1 MLFPVGAPMSTA
13 PLFDAP
19 GRGPSVSFEL
29 YPPRTPRGEETVRR
43 TVAALAEAEP
53 DFFSV
58 TYGASGSTR
67 ATSRELIEVILA
79 TTSVTPLAHLTCV
92 GASAEDLG
100 GYVRSL
106 LERGV
111 RDFLALRGDP
121 PAGQPDWR
129 PHPEG
134 LTRSAELVRLL
145 RTLATEHH
153 PDEQVSVSV
162 ATYPGGAY
170 DATGQPVVLAD
181 DVAALVE
188 KQAAG
193 ADFAITQLFYDARHY
208 AELVRAARAAGVH
221 IPIVPG
227 IIPLTD
233 PRRLRRMVEL
243 TDVPVPE
250 DLLHALDEA
259 PDAEAAYQLGMRA
272 SVDLVQAV
280 LEAGAPGVHLYT
292 FNSARAALDLLHH
305 AGLRRMPAAPR

>member
-1 MLFPVGAPMSTA
+1 MSTA
-13 PLFDAP
+13 PLLSTP

-29 YPPRTPRGEETVRR
+29 YPPRTPRGQETVRR
-43 TVAALAEAEP
+43 TVAALAEADP

-67 ATSRELIEVILA
+67 TTSRQLIEEILA
-79 TTSVTPLAHLTCV
+79 STDVTPLAHLTCV

-100 GYVRSL
+100 EYVSSL
-106 LERGV
+106 LDRGV

-121 PAGQPDWR
+121 PAGEQDWH
-129 PHPEG
+129 PHPDG

-145 RTLATEHH
+145 RRLAAEQY
-153 PDEQVSVSV
+153 PDHQVSVSV

-170 DATGQPVVLAD
+170 DAAGAPVVHAD
-181 DVAALVE
+181 DVAALLE

-193 ADFAITQLFYDARHY
+193 ADFAISQLFYDARHY

-233 PRRLRRMVEL
+233 PNRLRRMVEL

-250 DLLHALDEA
+250 KLLRTLDDA
-259 PDAEAAYQLGMRA
+259 PDAEEAYRRGLRA
-272 SVDLVQAV
+272 SVDLVHAV

-292 FNSARAALDLLHH
+292 FNSARAVLDLLYQSD
-305 AGLRRMPAAPR
+305 LRRMPVAPR

>member
-1 MLFPVGAPMSTA
+1 MRDEASRRRSAGTIRETPSRAAESPGSTTPQQPLNGSLPRGRVLPPGSMESIHAGMLCPQGVAMSTA

-67 ATSRELIEVILA
+67 ATSRELIEEILA

-100 GYVRSL
+100 EYIGTL

-121 PAGQPDWR
+121 PAGEPDWR
-129 PHPEG
+129 PHPHG

-145 RTLATEHH
+145 RTLATDRH
-153 PDEQVSVSV
+153 PEERVSVSV

-170 DATGQPVVLAD
+170 DAAGRATVLAD

-193 ADFAITQLFYDARHY
+193 ADFAITQLFYDAGHY
-208 AELVRAARAAGVH
+208 AEL
-221 IPIVPG
+221 
-227 IIPLTD
+227 
-233 PRRLRRMVEL
+233 
-243 TDVPVPE
+243 
-250 DLLHALDEA
+250 
-259 PDAEAAYQLGMRA
+259 
-272 SVDLVQAV
+272 
-280 LEAGAPGVHLYT
+280 
-292 FNSARAALDLLHH
+292 
-305 AGLRRMPAAPR
+305 

>member
-1 MLFPVGAPMSTA
+1 MSTA
-13 PLFDAP
+13 PLLSVP

-67 ATSRELIEVILA
+67 ATSRELIDEILA
-79 TTSVTPLAHLTCV
+79 STDVTPLAHLTCV

-100 GYVRSL
+100 EYVCSL
-106 LERGV
+106 LDRGV

-121 PAGQPDWR
+121 PAGEQDWH

-134 LTRSAELVRLL
+134 LTRAAELVRLL
-145 RTLATEHH
+145 RRLAAEQH
-153 PDEQVSVSV
+153 PDQQVSVSV

-170 DATGQPVVLAD
+170 DATETPVVLAD

-188 KQAAG
+188 KQEAG

-208 AELVRAARAAGVH
+208 TELVRVARAAGVH

-227 IIPLTD
+227 LIPLTD
-233 PRRLRRMVEL
+233 PNRLRRMVQL

-250 DLLHALDEA
+250 DLLRTLDNA
-259 PDAEAAYQLGMRA
+259 PDAEEAYRRGLRA
-272 SVDLVQAV
+272 SVDLVHDI
-280 LEAGAPGVHLYT
+280 LDAGAPGVHLYT
-292 FNSARAALDLLHH
+292 FNSARAVLDLLHQ
-305 AGLRRMPAAPR
+305 ADLRRMPVAPR

>member
-1 MLFPVGAPMSTA
+1 MSTA
-13 PLFDAP
+13 PQLSVP

-43 TVAALAEAEP
+43 TVAALAEVEP

-67 ATSRELIEVILA
+67 STSRELIDLILA
-79 TTSVTPLAHLTCV
+79 TTDVTPLAHLTCV

-100 GYVRSL
+100 EYVSSL
-106 LERGV
+106 LDRGV

-121 PAGQPDWR
+121 PAGAQDWH

-134 LTRSAELVRLL
+134 LTRAAELVRLL
-145 RTLATEHH
+145 RRLAAEQH
-153 PDEQVSVSV
+153 PDQQVSVSV

-170 DATGQPVVLAD
+170 DETGVPVLLAD

-208 AELVRAARAAGVH
+208 VELVRAARAAGVH

-233 PRRLRRMVEL
+233 PNRLRRMVQL
-243 TDVPVPE
+243 TGVPVPE
-250 DLLHALDEA
+250 NLLRLLDDA
-259 PDAEAAYQLGMRA
+259 PDAEDAYRRGLRA
-272 SVDLVQAV
+272 SVDLVHAI
-280 LEAGAPGVHLYT
+280 LDAGAPGVHLYT
-292 FNSARAALDLLHH
+292 FNSARAVLDLLHR
-305 AGLRRMPAAPR
+305 AELRRMPVAPR

>member
-1 MLFPVGAPMSTA
+1 MSTA
-13 PLFDAP
+13 PLFDEP

-29 YPPRTPRGEETVRR
+29 YPPRTPRGQENLRR
-43 TVAALAEAEP
+43 TVAALAETEP

-58 TYGASGSTR
+58 TYGASGATR
-67 ATSRELIEVILA
+67 TTSRELIEEILA
-79 TTSVTPLAHLTCV
+79 STHVTPLAHLTCV

-100 GYVRSL
+100 EYICSL
-106 LERGV
+106 LDRGV

-121 PAGQPDWR
+121 PAGEPDWR
-129 PHPEG
+129 PHPDG

-145 RTLATEHH
+145 RQLAAERHPTER
-153 PDEQVSVSV
+153 VSISV
-162 ATYPGGAY
+162 ATYPGGAH
-170 DATGQPVVLAD
+170 DARGRPVVSAD

-227 IIPLTD
+227 IIPLTEAN
-233 PRRLRRMVEL
+233 RLRRMVQL

-250 DLLHALDEA
+250 ALLRTLDEA
-259 PDAEAAYQLGMRA
+259 ADAEEAYQLGLRA
-272 SVDLVQAV
+272 SVELLHAV
-280 LEAGAPGVHLYT
+280 LDAGAPGVHLYT
-292 FNSARAALDLLHH
+292 FNTSRAACDLLYH

>member
-1 MLFPVGAPMSTA
+1 PIVASLV
-13 PLFDAP
+13 DA
-19 GRGPSVSFEL
+19 SL
-29 YPPRTPRGEETVRR
+29 
-43 TVAALAEAEP
+43 
-53 DFFSV
+53 DFFSL
-58 TYGASGSTR
+58 TYGASVPPRS
-67 ATSRELIEVILA
+67 TSRQLIEELLA
-79 TTSVTPLAHLTCV
+79 TTIVTPLAHLSCV

-100 GYVRSL
+100 EYIGTL

-121 PAGQPDWR
+121 PAGEPDWR
-129 PHPEG
+129 PHPHG

-145 RTLATEHH
+145 RPLATDRH
-153 PDEQVSVSV
+153 PEERVSVSV
-162 ATYPGGAY
+162 GTYPGRPSH
-170 DATGQPVVLAD
+170 ATGRATVLAD

-193 ADFAITQLFYDARHY
+193 ADFAITQLFYDAGHY

-250 DLLHALDEA
+250 ALLHALDDA
-259 PDAEAAYQLGMRA
+259 PDAEAAYQLGLRA
-272 SVDLVQAV
+272 SVDLVQA
-280 LEAGAPGVHLYT
+280 
-292 FNSARAALDLLHH
+292 
-305 AGLRRMPAAPR
+305 